1 MQLRVVAMGRVVSAQ
16 TTEGLEPE
24 ASHMGGQPCL
34 CEQVPMKTL
43 DVKGSLAGSA
53 LRVLSPDAARRRLLS
68 ATLGGEGGWKTRTQ
82 NSLGLW
88 PHVDLCPF
96 TVTN

>member
-1 MQLRVVAMGRVVSAQ
+1 MRFRVVAMGRVVSAQ

-24 ASHMGGQPCL
+24 ASHVGGQSCL
-34 CEQVPMKTL
+34 CEQVPIKTL

-53 LRVLSPDAARRRLLS
+53 LRVVSPNAARRSLLS
-68 ATLGGEGGWKTRTQ
+68 ATLGGESGWKTRTQ

-88 PHVDLCPF
+88 PHVNLCPF